1 MTEVIIAIAL
11 TTGTC
16 AYMFFVIPYLDSRK
30 AKSESKKSSQASSGG

>member
-16 AYMFFVIPYLDSRK
+16 AYMFFVVPYLDSRK
-30 AKSESKKSSQASSGG
+30 TKSESKNPSQTSSGG